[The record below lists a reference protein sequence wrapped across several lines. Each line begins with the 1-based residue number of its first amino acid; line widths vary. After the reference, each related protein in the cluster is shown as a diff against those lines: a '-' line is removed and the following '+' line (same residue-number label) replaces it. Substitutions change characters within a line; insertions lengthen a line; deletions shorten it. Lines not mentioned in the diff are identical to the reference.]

1 MFSSLPPQVIAT
13 DNISMYH
20 GLESRCPLLSH
31 KLYNLSF
38 SFPGDFLIRKGY
50 NKAIFRDSLNSCVD
64 NEILSNREKIG
75 FFTRIDK
82 FFDFRKKNLQKFI
95 LQNKFVNSLINV
107 NSVKKL
113 LLKKQKDNQE
123 CHLIF
128 GILNT
133 ILLLKKYSGYKR
145 LKTIKA
151 SNFEK
156 IIKKH

>member
-1 MFSSLPPQVIAT
+1 MKQSLQ
-13 DNISMYH
+13 
-20 GLESRCPLLSH
+20 
-31 KLYNLSF
+31 LYNLSF

-64 NEILSNREKIG
+64 NEILLNREKIG

-82 FFDFRKKNLQKFI
+82 FFDFRKKNLQKFV
-95 LQNKFVNSLINV
+95 LQSKFVNNLINV

-128 GILNT
+128 GILNI
-133 ILLLKKYSGYKR
+133 ILLLKKYSGYNNVN
-145 LKTIKA
+145 I
-151 SNFEK
+151 N
-156 IIKKH
+156 I